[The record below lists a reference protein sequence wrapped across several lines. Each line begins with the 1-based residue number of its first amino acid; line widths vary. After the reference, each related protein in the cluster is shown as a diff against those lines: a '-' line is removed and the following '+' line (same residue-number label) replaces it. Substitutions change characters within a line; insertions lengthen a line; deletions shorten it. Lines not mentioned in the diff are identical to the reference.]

1 MEVRLTEIIAK
12 RMRELRE
19 GVHISQMKIA
29 KTFGI
34 GQSSIFRY
42 ESGETAAPAEVLLK
56 YADYFDVSLDYIFGR
71 TDDPHGTAYAYRPKI
86 EQSYPE
92 MDKFIEMCF
101 DPSSPM
107 NAKLKET
114 LRQMMKEGE

>member
-1 MEVRLTEIIAK
+1 MEIIAK
-12 RMRELRE
+12 RMRQLRE
-19 GVHISQMKIA
+19 SVHISQMKMA

-42 ESGETAAPAEVLLK
+42 ESNETAVPAEVLLK

-71 TDDPHGTAYAYRPKI
+71 TDDPHGGAYECKPKI

-114 LRQMMKEGE
+114 LKQMLKEDAT

>member
-1 MEVRLTEIIAK
+1 MKIVGE
-12 RMRELRE
+12 RMRKLRE
-19 GVHISQMKIA
+19 SVNLSQSRMA
-29 KTFGI
+29 KTFQV

-42 ESGETAAPAEVLLK
+42 ESGEASPSCELLMK

-71 TDDPHGTAYAYRPKI
+71 TDDPHGASYEAKPKI

-101 DPSSPM
+101 DPASPM
-107 NAKLKET
+107 NAKLKES
-114 LRQMMKEGE
+114 LRRMLKEDSK